1 MDSTPCLTPQISTY
15 TVYGIYNRN
24 DLLLYK
30 YHKPSFAVYLPEETL
45 INMRHILKS
54 TFALTSVLAL
64 AATASASG
72 IQGGDAFKL
81 QMAGQSSWEVS
92 CVLAQGDGDRVSS
105 HQRGRNEQDR
115 GRVMADDILNAQ
127 CSYAVPQ
134 TGMLQVSLDLSG
146 TGFDCPFTTV
156 EDGVCGA
163 HFAAGQEGS
172 FSIRRL
178 PETGEAF
185 TN

>member
-1 MDSTPCLTPQISTY
+1 
-15 TVYGIYNRN
+15 
-24 DLLLYK
+24 
-30 YHKPSFAVYLPEETL
+30 LPKEIL
-45 INMRHILKS
+45 FNMRHILKS

-72 IQGGDAFKL
+72 IQGGDAFRL

-134 TGMLQVSLDLSG
+134 SGMLQVSLDLSG

-178 PETGEAF
+178 PESGEAL